1 MDDLTNEVNL
11 TPTEAA
17 ERLKVSVKTLSY
29 WRQVG
34 RGPRFFFADPVKKKS
49 PRYPLSEIVALEKDL
64 KSHNE

>member
-1 MDDLTNEVNL
+1 MDNFTNEANL
-11 TPTEAA
+11 TPQEASK
-17 ERLKVSVKTLSY
+17 RLKVSVKTLSY

-49 PRYPLSEIVALEKDL
+49 PRYPLSEIVALEKNL